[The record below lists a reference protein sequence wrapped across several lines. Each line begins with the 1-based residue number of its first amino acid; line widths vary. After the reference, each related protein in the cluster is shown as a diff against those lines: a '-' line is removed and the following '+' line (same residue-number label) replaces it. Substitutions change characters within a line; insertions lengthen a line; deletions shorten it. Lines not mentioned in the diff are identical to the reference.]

1 MRLYT
6 VSSKKLNSNA
16 ITCPPFPETFVKGN
30 IYLGKKNVNT
40 LFTILFFGYPS
51 AIMFQALTNS
61 SCVLMLT
68 LRLLFPV
75 LDNPGLPALQN
86 GDEVYE
92 YPGYSLAYNER
103 YELADWVSYE
113 LTVDEVYG
121 SEATRTDK
129 FEEDPSITTGS
140 ATTADYRK
148 SGYDRGHLAPA
159 ADMKFSKQA
168 MKDCFLFSNMSPQ
181 VPAFN
186 RGIWGDLEAMVRYWA
201 MKEGVVFVVTGP
213 VLDKKEYPTIG
224 PNKVAVPDRF
234 YKVILDYRK
243 PTIKAIAFILYNS
256 EQDQSIAAS
265 ALSVDEAER
274 ITGINFFPQIP
285 DTLESEIESSFD
297 PKDWPLIQFSLA
309 KFPRTQA
316 TEEAQASQEF

>member
-1 MRLYT
+1 
-6 VSSKKLNSNA
+6 
-16 ITCPPFPETFVKGN
+16 
-30 IYLGKKNVNT
+30 
-40 LFTILFFGYPS
+40 
-51 AIMFQALTNS
+51 MFQAFTNS
-61 SCVLMLT
+61 SCILMLT

-75 LDNPGLPALQN
+75 LDDPGLPVLPN
-86 GDEVYE
+86 GDEVHE
-92 YPGYSLAYNER
+92 YAGYTLAYNER

-201 MKEGVVFVVTGP
+201 MKEGAVFVVTGP
-213 VLDKKEYPTIG
+213 VLDKREYPTIG

-243 PTIKAIAFILYNS
+243 PTIKAIAFILDNS

-274 ITGINFFPQIP
+274 ITGIDFYPQIP

-297 PKDWPLIQFSLA
+297 IKDWPLIQFSLA